1 MRGDFSK
8 DAMYQLVIRG
18 ELDGRFGV
26 LFEGMQMECT
36 EGTTVIAG
44 RVPDQAKLMGL
55 MERIDELGLE
65 LLSVQQVAASP
76 PGSPHERD
84 EG

>member
-1 MRGDFSK
+1 MKGEFRQ

-26 LFEGMQMECT
+26 LFEGLQMECT

-44 RVPDQAKLMGL
+44 RVLDQAKLMGL

-65 LLSVQQVAASP
+65 LLSVQQIAAIP
-76 PGSPHERD
+76 PGSGHERN